1 MSLQLKLPEVEV
13 STTWFGTGRAACLA
27 FASAAPA
34 AVMWE
39 TGAGAFT
46 SAGPVRWI
54 GVRTETGAGA
64 FTRAAPLSWIRDW
77 TETGA
82 GAFTSAAPVSRTGDW
97 DTGLA
102 CATGTTTAANARP
115 RAILLSLKCLRI
127 ILVLLSLLVVTSA
140 TIACGGNEPVTGRPS
155 PPIAE

>member
-1 MSLQLKLPEVEV
+1 MPASLQLKLPEVEV

-39 TGAGAFT
+39 TGAGALT

-77 TETGA
+77 TEADA
-82 GAFTSAAPVSRTGDW
+82 GAFTSAAPLSRTGDW
-97 DTGLA
+97 EETGLA
-102 CATGTTTAANARP
+102 CAIGTTTAAKARP
-115 RAILLSLKCLRI
+115 RAILLSMKWLRI
-127 ILVLLSLLVVTSA
+127 ILVLISLRGEQRNDRA
-140 TIACGGNEPVTGRPS
+140 GR
-155 PPIAE
+155 